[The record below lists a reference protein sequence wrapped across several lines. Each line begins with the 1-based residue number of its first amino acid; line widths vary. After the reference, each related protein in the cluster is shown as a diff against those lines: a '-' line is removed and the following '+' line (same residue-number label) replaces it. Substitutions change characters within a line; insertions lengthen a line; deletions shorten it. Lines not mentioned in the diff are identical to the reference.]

1 MQAQRCVSTFR
12 DGQPGDLAAPTIS
25 HLAIFVAERAD
36 WLDHAS
42 TSAAI
47 WGMSAEIVARPV
59 TVANQQ

>member
-1 MQAQRCVSTFR
+1 
-12 DGQPGDLAAPTIS
+12 
-25 HLAIFVAERAD
+25 LAIFVAERAD

-42 TSAAI
+42 KSAAI